1 MKSIIGMS
9 VKLQC
14 TMLPHLN
21 VEDVVTVRNEKLGID
36 NMRFL
41 ISEVSIDGNEMSIS
55 LTNVDSLP
63 ECEEF
68 Q

>member
-1 MKSIIGMS
+1 M
-9 VKLQC
+9 VP
-14 TMLPHLN
+14 TTP
-21 VEDVVTVRNEKLGID
+21 VTQLRD
-36 NMRFL
+36 YNMRFL
-41 ISEVSIDGNEMSIS
+41 ISEVSINGNEMSIS

>member
-1 MKSIIGMS
+1 
-9 VKLQC
+9 
-14 TMLPHLN
+14 MLPHLN

-41 ISEVSIDGNEMSIS
+41 ISEVSINGNEMSIS
-55 LTNVDSLP
+55 LTNVDNLP